1 MMRRVWQGLLALAL
15 AMAAAVIV
23 LDFRSDE
30 AIPPDATPTEG
41 TAEQVQRGRYLAT
54 AGNCMFCHTAPGGAA
69 YAGGRPIDTPFG
81 SVFTSNLTPD
91 DATGIGTW
99 SSAHLWRAMHHGRS
113 KDGRRLFPAFP
124 YPNYTHVTREDSD
137 AIYAYLR
144 TVAPVRQPNAAHTV
158 GFPYDTQVALAV
170 WRALFFWPG
179 RITDPLQSADW
190 NRGAYLVQ
198 GLGHCNACHSE
209 RNLLGGSAGVLDL
222 SGGLIPM
229 QNWYAPSLTSPDEAG
244 VAAWDTSDV
253 VALLRDGV
261 SSRGSAIGPMAE
273 VVQHSTQHLTPADL
287 RAMAVYLKALPQ
299 QAPRMIDPAA
309 SQPPRGET
317 LGSRLYDQHCAHCHG
332 AKGEGVARAYPALA
346 GNRAVTMDPPANL
359 VRVVLLGGFAPST
372 AGNPRPFGMPPFAT
386 VLSEDDVA
394 AVLTHI
400 RKSFGNQGNTVT
412 PFEVHRYRT
421 QD

>member
-1 MMRRVWQGLLALAL
+1 MRRVWQGLLALML
-15 AMAAAVIV
+15 AAVVAVIV
-23 LDFRSDE
+23 LDFRNDE
-30 AIPPDATPTEG
+30 AVPDDAAPTEG
-41 TAEQVQRGRYLAT
+41 TADQVERGRYLAT
-54 AGNCMFCHTAPGGAA
+54 AGNCMFCHTSPGGAA

-81 SVFTSNLTPD
+81 AVFTSNLTPD

-99 SSAHLWRAMHHGRS
+99 SAAHFWRAMHHGRS

-124 YPNYTHVTREDSD
+124 YPNYTHVSREDSD

-144 TVAPVRQPNAAHTV
+144 TVPPVRQPNAAHTV
-158 GFPYDTQVALAV
+158 RFPYSTQAALAV

-179 RITDPLQSADW
+179 NITDPLQSAEW

-198 GLGHCNACHSE
+198 GLGHCNACHSA

-244 VAAWDTSDV
+244 VAAWDTRDV
-253 VALLRDGV
+253 MALLRDGV

-287 RAMAVYLKALPQ
+287 RAMAIYLKALPQ
-299 QAPRMIDPAA
+299 QAARVIDPAA
-309 SQPPRGET
+309 SQPPPGET
-317 LGSRLYDQHCAHCHG
+317 RGSRLYDQHCAHCHG
-332 AKGEGVARAYPALA
+332 AKGEGVAGAYPALA

-386 VLSEDDVA
+386 VLNEDDVA

-400 RKSFGNQGNTVT
+400 RKSFGNHANTVT